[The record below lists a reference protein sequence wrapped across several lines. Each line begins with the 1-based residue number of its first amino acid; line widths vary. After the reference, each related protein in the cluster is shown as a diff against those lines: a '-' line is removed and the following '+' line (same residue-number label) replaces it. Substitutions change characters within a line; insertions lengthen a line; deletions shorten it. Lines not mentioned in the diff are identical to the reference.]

1 MILLSNLMDFA
12 FVKRSK
18 LLIYLVNIS
27 CLIDNE
33 KMFKF
38 VSK

>member
-1 MILLSNLMDFA
+1 MDFA

-18 LLIYLVNIS
+18 LLLYLVNIS
-27 CLIDNE
+27 FLIDNE